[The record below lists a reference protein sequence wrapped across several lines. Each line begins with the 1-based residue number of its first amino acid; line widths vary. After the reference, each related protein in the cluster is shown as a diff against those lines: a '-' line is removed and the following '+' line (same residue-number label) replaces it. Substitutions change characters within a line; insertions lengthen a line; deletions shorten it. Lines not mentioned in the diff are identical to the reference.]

1 MLQQFW
7 EKHQIQKQS
16 FYCTFFSAF
25 LIAVTIVFI
34 WLRSDLLRFAF
45 SFSPMNGI
53 IYWENKKMVTIAV
66 IGLGTF
72 GNRVTEALL
81 DTDTELVILDKDRD
95 IVEKYKNAVTNAYI
109 TDAINEATLKKVIPP
124 DVNAAIVDLGSQLE
138 TSILVTNHLKKLGVP
153 QIIVKARSDE
163 HGEILKLVGA
173 TKIIYPDYDAAVHIV
188 PMLLSSAL
196 FNYMQLSENF
206 AIAEV
211 KVRKEIEGK
220 TLAESSLRQK
230 YSLNVIGLRQEG
242 NDEIKTAADP
252 SLVLTAQMI
261 LLVAGTPQSIF
272 NYTERHAASEKQDK
286 NSKVFR
292 KFLPKN

>member
-1 MLQQFW
+1 
-7 EKHQIQKQS
+7 
-16 FYCTFFSAF
+16 
-25 LIAVTIVFI
+25 
-34 WLRSDLLRFAF
+34 
-45 SFSPMNGI
+45 
-53 IYWENKKMVTIAV
+53 MVTIAV

-72 GNRVTEALL
+72 GSRITDALI

-95 IVEKYKNAVTNAYI
+95 IVEQYKNSVTNAYI
-109 TDAINEATLKKVIPP
+109 TDAISEAALKKVIPP
-124 DVNAAIVDLGSQLE
+124 DVNAAVVDLGSQLE

-173 TKIIYPDYDAAVHIV
+173 TKIIYPDYDAAVHIA

-211 KVRKEIEGK
+211 KVRKEIQGK

-242 NDEIKTAADP
+242 NDEIKTASDP
-252 SLVLTAQMI
+252 SLVLTEQMI
-261 LLVAGTPQSIF
+261 LLVAGTPQSILDYSEH
-272 NYTERHAASEKQDK
+272 NASKEKQIQDGNFFK
-286 NSKVFR
+286 KLFHRN
-292 KFLPKN
+292 

>member
-1 MLQQFW
+1 
-7 EKHQIQKQS
+7 
-16 FYCTFFSAF
+16 
-25 LIAVTIVFI
+25 
-34 WLRSDLLRFAF
+34 
-45 SFSPMNGI
+45 MNGI

-138 TSILVTNHLKKLGVP
+138 TSILVTNHLKKLDVP

-261 LLVAGTPQSIF
+261 LLVGSWPWGLRAESYGPSVSMTASFSIKQKGSTGRTYKFPCVGRSAGFPPEEENT
-272 NYTERHAASEKQDK
+272 ASQNKHPYDG
-286 NSKVFR
+286 NHTDA
-292 KFLPKN
+292 